1 MNSRLTSLIRKEF
14 IQIIRD
20 PRTLV
25 IAILIPVM
33 QLFLLGYA
41 ATNDVR
47 NIPLA
52 VFDQD
57 RGQAARA
64 LLDAYRASDYFL
76 LSFDVN
82 SETEIHHLID
92 SGKAGAGL
100 IALGQVISGS
110 SKFAPDPDMISWL
123 EFIGYMITGIGGA
136 FTVWGIGHKLE
147 KNQVSVVAN
156 VLSKASSTLQ
166 PPGQADLKQ

>member
-1 MNSRLTSLIRKEF
+1 MNIRLTSIIRKEF

-25 IAILIPVM
+25 IAIMIPVM

-47 NIPLA
+47 NIPLV

-64 LLDAYRASDYFL
+64 LLDAYRSSDYFL
-76 LSFDVN
+76 LAFDVN
-82 SETEIHHLID
+82 SEAEIHSLID
-92 SGKAGAGL
+92 SGDAGAGL
-100 IALGQVISGS
+100 IIPPNYSREIRSGGQSEVMFVFDGSDATATKTAPAHIS
-110 SKFAPDPDMISWL
+110 DI
-123 EFIGYMITGIGGA
+123 
-136 FTVWGIGHKLE
+136 
-147 KNQVSVVAN
+147 
-156 VLSKASSTLQ
+156 
-166 PPGQADLKQ
+166 